1 MRGDYAQHYPRQLLL
16 SSTEFLTVET
26 AGVRKQPG
34 RPPLLGS
41 SLDEHPFPGTRSASA
56 AAAAAA
62 AAADR
67 AEERLANI
75 DVGGFAYWKNI
86 ESFIH
91 AAIAPQLSFSGTAA
105 FTGGRVEVG

>member
-1 MRGDYAQHYPRQLLL
+1 MR
-16 SSTEFLTVET
+16 SSRFRNAAHILF
-26 AGVRKQPG
+26 Q
-34 RPPLLGS
+34 
-41 SLDEHPFPGTRSASA
+41 EHGAASA
-56 AAAAAA
+56 AD
-62 AAADR
+62 AADR

-105 FTGGRVEVG
+105 FTGGRVDVG

>member
-1 MRGDYAQHYPRQLLL
+1 MNILFQ
-16 SSTEFLTVET
+16 
-26 AGVRKQPG
+26 
-34 RPPLLGS
+34 
-41 SLDEHPFPGTRSASA
+41 EHGAAS
-56 AAAAAA
+56 AAA